1 MLTHTFPSP
10 VSPERVVILG
20 ANGFVARALR
30 LDLERAG
37 IATLALGSA
46 DLDLTAPQAGSRLA
60 ALLRPADALVV
71 TAALTP
77 DKGKDPATLLKNL
90 RMIEQVAAAL
100 AARPCAQVVYFSS
113 DAVYDESVA
122 LVDERTTAAPKDLYG
137 LMHLTRETA
146 LLQVCLKPAIP
157 LAILRPGA
165 IYGAGDTHNSYGP
178 NRFVRSALADGR
190 IKLFGQ
196 GEETRDHVAL
206 ADVVA
211 LAVLTLRH
219 RSAGVLNAVSGEAV
233 TFAALAAQISRLADR
248 TVAIET
254 LPRGGPVT
262 HRRFDV
268 TRRRRA
274 FPDFRPTPLADGLA
288 GLVRAGGQG

>member
-1 MLTHTFPSP
+1 MLTHTVPSP
-10 VSPERVVILG
+10 IAPARVVILG

-30 LDLERAG
+30 LELERTG
-37 IATLALGSA
+37 IATLALGST
-46 DLDLTAPQAGSRLA
+46 DLDLTEAQAAGKLA
-60 ALLRPADALVV
+60 ALLQPQDALVV

-77 DKGKDPATLLKNL
+77 DKGKDLATLLKNL
-90 RMIEQVAAAL
+90 RMIEAVISAL
-100 AARPCAQVVYFSS
+100 AAKPCAHVVYFSS
-113 DAVYDESVA
+113 DAVYDDSVA

-146 LLQVCLKPAIP
+146 LQQACLKPAIP
-157 LAILRPGA
+157 LCIVRPSA

-178 NRFVRSALADGR
+178 NRFVRTALADGR

-211 LAVLTLRH
+211 LTSLVLRH
-219 RSAGVLNAVSGEAV
+219 RSTGVLNAVSGEAI
-233 TFAALAAQISRLADR
+233 TFAALATQISQLAER
-248 TVAIET
+248 SVTIEP

-268 TRRRRA
+268 TRRQRA
-274 FPDFRPTPLADGLA
+274 FPAFRPTPLAEGLA
-288 GLVRAGGQG
+288 ALLRETQKR